1 MVRRSVS
8 SSMSRSRSSSKS
20 DNSYIYVIIGVF
32 LFAVVIGT
40 IIATQRGGMKELFS
54 NEKSMGKLVYL
65 YMNGCPHCDDFNKNW
80 NEITAEINK
89 NKEMYKF
96 ETAKFN
102 LSTEG
107 EELAKENNID
117 YAPAILFVNSN
128 GKANVYEGKTRQK
141 DEILKWVLS
150 LK

>member
-1 MVRRSVS
+1 
-8 SSMSRSRSSSKS
+8 MSRSRSSSKS

-89 NKEMYKF
+89 NKE
-96 ETAKFN
+96 N
-102 LSTEG
+102 
-107 EELAKENNID
+107 
-117 YAPAILFVNSN
+117 
-128 GKANVYEGKTRQK
+128 
-141 DEILKWVLS
+141 
-150 LK
+150 

>member
-1 MVRRSVS
+1 
-8 SSMSRSRSSSKS
+8 MSRSRSISKS

-32 LFAVVIGT
+32 LFAVVVGT

-65 YMNGCPHCDDFNKNW
+65 YMNGCPHCEDFNKNW
-80 NEITAEINK
+80 NEIMGEVNK
-89 NKEMYKF
+89 NKGTYKF

-102 LSTEG
+102 LSSEG

-128 GKANVYEGKTRQK
+128 GKASVYEGRTRQK
-141 DEILKWVLS
+141 DEILKWTLS